1 MSNVKNI
8 PVQKQ
13 FKAEQELFES
23 LQDKIHEYDG
33 VLSVV
38 AVIGVLELCKQSVI
52 GGCSEES
59 IR

>member
-1 MSNVKNI
+1 MSNVKSI

-23 LQDKIHEYDG
+23 LQHKIHEYDG

-38 AVIGVLELCKQSVI
+38 AVIGVLELCKQSLMV
-52 GGCSEES
+52 EP
-59 IR
+59 

>member
-1 MSNVKNI
+1 MINVKSI

-13 FKAEQELFES
+13 FKAEQELFQA
-23 LQDKIHEYDG
+23 LQDKMHEYDG

-52 GGCSEES
+52 GGCSE
-59 IR
+59 